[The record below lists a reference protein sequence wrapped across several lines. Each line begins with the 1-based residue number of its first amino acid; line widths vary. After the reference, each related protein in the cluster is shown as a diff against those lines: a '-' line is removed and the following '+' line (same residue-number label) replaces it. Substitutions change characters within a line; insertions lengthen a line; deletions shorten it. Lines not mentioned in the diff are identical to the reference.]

1 VCLSKYGRDKY
12 EEFGNK
18 NKVELYKFSV
28 VCMLYE
34 SCKLSLSWNNEM
46 NCEYENC
53 KLINDD

>member
-1 VCLSKYGRDKY
+1 LSKYGRDKY